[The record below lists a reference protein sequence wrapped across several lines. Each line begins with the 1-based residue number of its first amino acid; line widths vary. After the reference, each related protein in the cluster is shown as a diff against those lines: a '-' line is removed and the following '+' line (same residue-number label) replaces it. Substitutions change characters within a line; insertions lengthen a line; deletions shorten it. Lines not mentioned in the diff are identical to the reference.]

1 MHISPGEGT
10 EVSTLFRGDQV
21 GVFTKES
28 ARAANSKC
36 LTHSYFLQS
45 VSTFAECFR

>member
-28 ARAANSKC
+28 ARAAQGQATARPYALLLLTKC
-36 LTHSYFLQS
+36 KRIH
-45 VSTFAECFR
+45 